1 MGYII
6 NEPVIKGK
14 LTNLKVVPDTNQG
27 VYRHGKFK
35 SYLAPLGLVVVGA
48 LLGIG
53 HFGGLHES
61 IFGTDNESEQII
73 ESNYDYSDSYS
84 TEYSNEVSFRG
95 SDRKFVKTSY
105 GCNECSCSG
114 YWGYKHTKWYL

>member
-1 MGYII
+1 MA
-6 NEPVIKGK
+6 NS
-14 LTNLKVVPDTNQG
+14 
-27 VYRHGKFK
+27 K

-114 YWGYKHTKWYL
+114 YWGYKHTNGTYEGSCSNTDMWGHKCGHGPEKHGLRKW